1 MRVNLIAGTGSRVHL
16 RLLRALGDP
25 PDVSS
30 PVLLAT
36 AESGRCS
43 RPLSERPLSG
53 RRCEAGC
60 LATLSRTAARQEG
73 VDAGRAGVAIKAHVP
88 RRG

>member
-1 MRVNLIAGTGSRVHL
+1 MHL

-25 PDVSS
+25 ADVSS

-36 AESGRCS
+36 AEPGRGS
-43 RPLSERPLSG
+43 RPLSERSLSG
-53 RRCEAGC
+53 RRCEAGGS
-60 LATLSRTAARQEG
+60 ATLSRAAARQEG